1 LFKPKKQKNRGRK
14 TAVRRKVWPT
24 QVVEEPE
31 PEQESH
37 PKRAQQLRQKKK
49 KNRRRRRK
57 TGRRRR
63 RTKGE
68 AQTIKTRKRVPR
80 RDSK

>member
-1 LFKPKKQKNRGRK
+1 LVK
-14 TAVRRKVWPT
+14 
-24 QVVEEPE
+24 EPE

-49 KNRRRRRK
+49 KNRRRRRRK
-57 TGRRRR
+57 SGRRRR